1 MTENFIPLKCQNCG
15 AGLEIY
21 DDMTRFACSYCKTEM
36 VVERRGGTVA
46 LKAVE
51 AAIQKVQV
59 GTDKTA
65 AELAITRY
73 EGELKELRTKEGKL
87 KTHTSSNSFLG
98 FGCGA
103 LMLMVGLGA
112 LSVSE
117 GAGIAFFA
125 SGFLFIGIGF
135 FSRPSR
141 SLGQIQSR
149 IYTLESQIADKKAI
163 ADS

>member
-1 MTENFIPLKCQNCG
+1 MPENFISLKCQNCG
-15 AGLEIY
+15 AGLEVY

-36 VVERRGGTVA
+36 VVERIGGTVA

-73 EGELKELRTKEGKL
+73 EGELQELRAKEANV
-87 KTHTSSNSFLG
+87 KTHTGGNSLVG
-98 FGCGA
+98 FVCGA

-112 LSVSE
+112 LSASG
-117 GAGIAFFA
+117 GASIAFFA
-125 SGFLFIGIGF
+125 CGFLFIGIGVF
-135 FSRPSR
+135 LRPSG
-141 SLGQIQSR
+141 LLEQVQSR
-149 IYTLESQIADKKAI
+149 IHKLESQIAEKKAI